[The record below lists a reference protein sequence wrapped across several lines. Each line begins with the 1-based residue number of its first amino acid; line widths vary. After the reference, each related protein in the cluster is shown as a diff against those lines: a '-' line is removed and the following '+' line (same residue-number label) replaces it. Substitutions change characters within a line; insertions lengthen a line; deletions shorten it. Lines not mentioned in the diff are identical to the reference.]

1 MSRPAA
7 ARTLGDL
14 PDRAA
19 EAMGTR
25 EAVVFQGQRHSF
37 ADLRRATRQVAKG
50 FMALG
55 VAPGEHAILFM
66 PNSLEW
72 LHAFYGLAKIGAVL
86 VPINTRFR
94 SVDLDYVLRQSD
106 AATLVI
112 AREFGGVDYLAMLR
126 ELLPGIDAPGPIAST
141 RYPRIRR
148 VIVLGGSAPPAALDW
163 SAVIEAGAGVDDATL
178 DARAQAVDPAAP
190 ALMLYTSGTTGS
202 PKGAMHSHAML
213 RTVADGANRL
223 GITARDAILLFL
235 PLFHSMGLYLGG
247 MLFLVAGARLVLMDR
262 FDADVALE
270 ELERERATL
279 LLGFDTHYFDMLEH
293 PSFATRDHRRV
304 RLGMVPAGAAGV
316 EPIARRV
323 NRELCRSFSGYGSS
337 EGGTGISLSF
347 IDASED
353 ERCTGSGFPMPG
365 YQYQT
370 RDFETGVPTAAGTP
384 GELWVRGYGVM
395 LGYYGKSEETAKA
408 FDADRWF
415 RTGDMA
421 VIDADG
427 FLRYMGRYKDML
439 KVGGE
444 NVDPT
449 EVEAFLEGHPDIAQV
464 KLIGVPDARLGEA
477 PVACVIPRAGS
488 EVTLESVRAYCSGR
502 IASFKTPRRVVIV
515 EGFPMTTTGKV
526 QRAVLREQV
535 LRVPDS
541 VR

>member
-1 MSRPAA
+1 MSRPVA

-37 ADLRRATRQVAKG
+37 ADLQRSTRRVAKG

-55 VAPGEHAILFM
+55 VAPGEHAMLFM

-112 AREFGGVDYLAMLR
+112 ASEFGGTDYLAMLR
-126 ELLPGIDAPGPIAST
+126 ELLPEIDVPGPIAST

-148 VIVLGGSAPPAALDW
+148 VIVLGGIAPPAALDW
-163 SAVIEAGAGVDDATL
+163 PALIEAGAGVDDATL
-178 DARAQAVDPAAP
+178 DARAQAVDPVAP

-223 GITARDAILLFL
+223 GITARDTILLFL

-247 MLFLVAGARLVLMDR
+247 MLFLVSGARLVLMDR
-262 FDADVALE
+262 FDAGVALE

-293 PSFATRDHRRV
+293 PLFATRDHRSA

-353 ERCTGSGFPMPG
+353 ERCTGSGYPVPG

-370 RDFETGVPTAAGTP
+370 RDFETGIPTAAGVP

-395 LGYYGKSEETAKA
+395 LGYYGKPDETAKT
-408 FDADRWF
+408 FDAERWF

-464 KLIGVPDARLGEA
+464 KLIGMPDARLGEA
-477 PVACVIPRAGS
+477 PVACVIPRAGR
-488 EVTLESVRAYCSGR
+488 EVTLESLRAYCGGR

-535 LRVPDS
+535 MQRQD
-541 VR
+541 